1 MGRRAEQTDAET
13 QEQRSRKCKL
23 KREWGQGRGM
33 EREAEREG
41 ERRGGEGRECVDGGK
56 KGQSR
61 TEQDTGIGKA

>member
-33 EREAEREG
+33 EREA
-41 ERRGGEGRECVDGGK
+41 
-56 KGQSR
+56 
-61 TEQDTGIGKA
+61 